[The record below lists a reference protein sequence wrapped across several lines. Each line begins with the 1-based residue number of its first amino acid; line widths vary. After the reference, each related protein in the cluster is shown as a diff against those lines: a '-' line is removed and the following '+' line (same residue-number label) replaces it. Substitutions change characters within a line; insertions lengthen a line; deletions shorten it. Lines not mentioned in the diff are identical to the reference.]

1 MAEDDLNFDFDDE
14 FPFLFC
20 DTDGELDFDF
30 LDAGLQST
38 EADYVYCEYT
48 SDCSS
53 LQGSSNSVNSPTSEP
68 ASTKINNTEPTTS
81 AAPVVHT
88 HSSKKQKLTTTKDG
102 KQTSTSSSTPFY
114 SERQKYLLNAPKE
127 LQKAFNA
134 GNFDLLTT
142 IIKEAFD
149 TNCTLQTSSMKKEIN
164 GLSNIIELFH
174 TMSKS
179 MPDIVLDLKKS
190 RFNLR
195 KRIITSIMDCSGTK
209 QFEINNNDLN
219 LFNIFVSE
227 FEYGAEKV
235 DLKLKSKVEGIILTG
250 GHYRLHLKIT
260 WYFVLNHDMN
270 KIKKFFALYKPLEV
284 VESSSSLEVNTVNL
298 LEPQVLV
305 SEAPRRSTL
314 PSAVPIPGHG
324 IGAMMFPMSSSTYR
338 PYAVGSNHTSA
349 AVSSSLP
356 YAIPPPLTAPLTATS
371 LLLPTHQLAPT
382 TTTATTASATTT
394 TGAPPK
400 PLQHP
405 DSGRTDKSL

>member
-14 FPFLFC
+14 FPWLIS
-20 DTDGELDFDF
+20 EIDFDF
-30 LDAGLQST
+30 LDEAIQST

-48 SDCSS
+48 SDCNSS
-53 LQGSSNSVNSPTSEP
+53 LHDSSNSVGPPTSQP
-68 ASTKINNTEPTTS
+68 ASTKATNNNTEPTTS
-81 AAPVVHT
+81 AAPALLT
-88 HSSKKQKLTTTKDG
+88 HSSKKQRLTTT
-102 KQTSTSSSTPFY
+102 SSTPFY

-149 TNCTLQTSSMKKEIN
+149 INCTLQTSSMKKEIN

-227 FEYGAEKV
+227 FEYGAEKI
-235 DLKLKSKVEGIILTG
+235 DLKLKSKVEGIIMAG

-298 LEPQVLV
+298 LEPQVLA

-324 IGAMMFPMSSSTYR
+324 IGAMMYPMSSSTYR
-338 PYAVGSNHTSA
+338 PYAATTGAYTSA
-349 AVSSSLP
+349 AVSSSSSSHAAYP
-356 YAIPPPLTAPLTATS
+356 RAVAAPSATS
-371 LLLPTHQLAPT
+371 LPLTRQSAPT
-382 TTTATTASATTT
+382 TTTTTTSASATGQHT
-394 TGAPPK
+394 
-400 PLQHP
+400 PLQYP
-405 DSGRTDKSL
+405 DRGRTDKSL